1 MMEDDTEACNRP
13 AVQAWHSGGRRVEM
27 STGGNVDDDCER
39 LTSREGCRGACCV
52 PAKKP
57 ESDEDEPQWMHTPGP
72 SATRLT
78 IRELKAQCAER
89 GITIHIGDERADLE
103 AAIAAHDE
111 QARTGEGPSNK
122 RRKVRP
128 TSPPSKPPAAT
139 PATHGPTAPFPLEN
153 VTMANGFKPASAVK
167 SELRPGFSGIL
178 SFTTKQGIKSAVR
191 RVDWWPEGGWTC
203 YKASIAGNA
212 TGGPCTDG
220 KYARHGENCSHISAL
235 LEGKDGTSV
244 KVLEMPGTAPEVED
258 DGGGVTDAETE
269 PGEGVSEDEFPGE
282 E

>member
-1 MMEDDTEACNRP
+1 
-13 AVQAWHSGGRRVEM
+13 M
-27 STGGNVDDDCER
+27 STGGNLDDDCER
-39 LTSREGCRGACCV
+39 LTSREGCRRPCCV
-52 PAKKP
+52 VPKKP

-78 IRELKAQCAER
+78 TRELKAQCAER
-89 GITIHIGDERADLE
+89 GITIHIGDDRTDLE

-139 PATHGPTAPFPLEN
+139 PATHDPTALFPLEN
-153 VTMANGFKPASAVK
+153 VTTANGFTPASAVK
-167 SELRPGFSGIL
+167 SELGPGFSGIL
-178 SFTTKQGIKSAVR
+178 SFTTQKGRMSAVR
-191 RVDWWPEGGWTC
+191 RVDWRPEGGWTC
-203 YKASIAGNA
+203 YRANTAGNA

-220 KYARHGENCSHISAL
+220 TYALPGENCSHISAL
-235 LEGKDGTSV
+235 LKGKDGTSV
-244 KVLEMPGTAPEVED
+244 KVLEKPGTAPDQVED